1 MEQVR
6 PVVKK
11 AQKETS
17 DEDNAPKTLRE
28 MLEALK
34 KG

>member
-11 AQKETS
+11 EQKAEA
-17 DEDNAPKTLRE
+17 EDNRPKTLRE

-34 KG
+34 KS